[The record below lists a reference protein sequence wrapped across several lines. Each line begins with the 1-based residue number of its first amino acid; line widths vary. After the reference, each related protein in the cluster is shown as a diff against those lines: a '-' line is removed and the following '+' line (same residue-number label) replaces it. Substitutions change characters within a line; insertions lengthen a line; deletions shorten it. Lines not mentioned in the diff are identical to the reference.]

1 MIHSQWQIW
10 RYPNLSE
17 QSLHRGNLESCAT
30 SWFVCFSTPSD
41 VCKTKISQALYFHFF
56 FLLSNPTKQHHS
68 TLQCNFSGTAR
79 NCFFYSDFKAKRL
92 NSGSENWIEICHL
105 LQVRTETS
113 IEANQFY
120 TVYTMGWFFLDINFF
135 FPPSDTHYKPP
146 HQTNTQPRDC
156 FANTFGDDSSSSK
169 NVQLYN
175 RLQTTAY
182 PMLAFKC

>member
-41 VCKTKISQALYFHFF
+41 VCKTKISQALYFFF

-68 TLQCNFSGTAR
+68 TLQCNFSGIAR

-120 TVYTMGWFFLDINFF
+120 TVYTMGCFF
-135 FPPSDTHYKPP
+135 FFFG
-146 HQTNTQPRDC
+146 HQFFSPFWHT
-156 FANTFGDDSSSSK
+156 
-169 NVQLYN
+169 
-175 RLQTTAY
+175 LQTTSSNQHTTKGLLCQY
-182 PMLAFKC
+182 LRGRLVFF